1 VAVKHSLLTSRFHLN
16 GHSKMEHF
24 GHAFIPKVPAQCH
37 FKTLNLP
44 ADVIAHAYI
53 PALTMG

>member
-1 VAVKHSLLTSRFHLN
+1 
-16 GHSKMEHF
+16 MEHF